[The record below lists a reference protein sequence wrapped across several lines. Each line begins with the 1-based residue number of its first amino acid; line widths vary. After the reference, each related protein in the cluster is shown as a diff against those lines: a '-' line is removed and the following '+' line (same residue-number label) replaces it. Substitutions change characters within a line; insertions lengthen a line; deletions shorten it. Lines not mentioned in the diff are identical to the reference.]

1 MQYYHVIIFLLFLA
15 IATSA
20 IAPKIK
26 IPYPILLMAA
36 GIMVGFVP
44 GFHYVPIDPDV
55 VFLLFLPP
63 LLYDAAINIP
73 FQQFK
78 ANFRTISM
86 MAITLVF
93 ITMIAIAVTVKFL
106 VPDISWPMA
115 FVIGAILS
123 PPDAVAA
130 SGITKSLNLSHRSNT
145 ILEGESLINDASA
158 LTAYRVALGVA
169 TGGSF
174 VIWEAGLQF
183 IITLVGGCLVGF
195 FMAYIFG
202 YIIKKVNL
210 ESTAIVSFNLL
221 LPFVAYQ
228 FAEELHV
235 SGVLAVVTMGILI
248 AGRVHKDKIFS
259 DITRVQS
266 KSVWS
271 TIIYLFSGLIFI
283 LIGLEFPQAL
293 KEIPSHSIVPLIISA
308 FAIFFIALIIRIIVI
323 FRHKFRMDKMIT
335 IVNSEE
341 YKRKASKKHIERSK
355 HLRAMGWKDAFI
367 IGWSGMRGIVSMAT
381 AIALPVTLSDGEVFQ
396 QRNSIIF
403 LTVLV
408 VILMLVIQGMGLPV
422 LIKLLK
428 VDADEDTVNEI
439 SLGLADED
447 KNLI

>member
-1 MQYYHVIIFLLFLA
+1 MEYYHVIIFLLFIA
-15 IATSA
+15 IAMSA
-20 IAPKIK
+20 VAPKIK
-26 IPYPILLMAA
+26 IPYPVLLIAV
-36 GIMVGFVP
+36 GIIVGFIP

-63 LLYDAAINIP
+63 LLYDAAVNIP
-73 FQQFK
+73 IHDFK
-78 ANFRTISM
+78 ANLRTISM

-93 ITMIAIAVTVKFL
+93 ITMVAIAVTVKFL

-130 SGITKSLNLSHRSNT
+130 SGITKSLNLSHRTNT

-158 LTAYRVALGVA
+158 LTAYRVALGVV
-169 TGGSF
+169 TGGAF
-174 VIWEAGLQF
+174 VFWEAGLEF
-183 IITLVGGCLVGF
+183 IIILAGGCVVGF
-195 FMAYIFG
+195 FMAFIFG
-202 YIIKKVNL
+202 YTLRRVKL
-210 ESTAIVSFNLL
+210 ESTAIVSYNLL

-235 SGVLAVVTMGILI
+235 SGVLAVVTMGIII

-266 KSVWS
+266 RSVWS
-271 TIIYLFSGLIFI
+271 TVIYLFSGLIFI

-293 KEIPSHSIVPLIISA
+293 GEIPSNAIIPLIISA
-308 FAIFFIALIIRIIVI
+308 FAIFIIALVIRIIII
-323 FRHKFRMDKMIT
+323 FRHKFKMDKMIT
-335 IVNSEE
+335 IVNSDDF
-341 YKRKASKKHIERSK
+341 KHKASQKRIERSR
-355 HLRAMGWKDAFI
+355 HLKPLGWKDTLI
-367 IGWSGMRGIVSMAT
+367 IGWSGMRGIVSVAT
-381 AIALPVTLSDGEVFQ
+381 AIALPVTLANGEIFH

-408 VILMLVIQGMGLPV
+408 VIFMLLIQGMGLPI

-428 VDADEDTVNEI
+428 IENIEEEEKDNE
-439 SLGLADED
+439 L
-447 KNLI
+447 KQ

>member
-1 MQYYHVIIFLLFLA
+1 MEYYYVIIFLLFIA
-15 IATSA
+15 IAMSA

-26 IPYPILLMAA
+26 VPYPVLLMAV
-36 GIMVGFVP
+36 GIIVGFVP

-63 LLYDAAINIP
+63 LLYDAAVNIN
-73 FQQFK
+73 FHDFK
-78 ANFRTISM
+78 VNIRTISM

-93 ITMIAIAVTVKFL
+93 ITMLVIAIVVRFL
-106 VPDISWPMA
+106 IPDISWPMA

-130 SGITKSLNLSHRSNT
+130 SGITKSLNLSHRTNT

-158 LTAYRVALGVA
+158 LTAYRVALGVV
-169 TGGSF
+169 TGGAF
-174 VIWEAGLQF
+174 VFWEAGLEF

-195 FMAYIFG
+195 FMAFVFG
-202 YIIKKVNL
+202 YTLKKVNL
-210 ESTAIVSFNLL
+210 DSTAIVSYNLL

-266 KSVWS
+266 RSVWS

-283 LIGLEFPQAL
+283 LIGLEFPQVL
-293 KEIPSHSIVPLIISA
+293 REIPSDSIVPLIISA
-308 FAIFFIALIIRIIVI
+308 IAIFLMAMIIRIIIV
-323 FRHKFRMDKMIT
+323 FRHKFKMDKVIT
-335 IVNSEE
+335 VINSDE
-341 YKRKASKKHIERSK
+341 YKKKHKTSVRHNNFVKEMKPLS
-355 HLRAMGWKDAFI
+355 WKEALI
-367 IGWSGMRGIVSMAT
+367 IGWSGMRGIVSVAT
-381 AIALPVTLSDGEVFQ
+381 AIALPVTLSSGEVFH

-408 VILMLVIQGMGLPV
+408 VILMLLIQGMGLPI

-428 VDADEDTVNEI
+428 MDTIVEKTVIEEDEKIV
-439 SLGLADED
+439 
-447 KNLI
+447 